1 MRKLKR
7 SIARSLMQ
15 SAGVQQMNK
24 KKHSVI
30 DNRQT
35 RFSRQT
41 NGYRKTSF
49 FALHWRDWV
58 NSYCGVAQ
66 A

>member
-7 SIARSLMQ
+7 SIAHSLMQ

-30 DNRQT
+30 DH
-35 RFSRQT
+35 RQT

-58 NSYCGVAQ
+58 DSYCGVSHV
-66 A
+66 